1 MQSEQTQEESKPLP
15 VWLSIPI
22 ILLCLGCGGWII
34 RWYVMT
40 DPISHET
47 TILADAP
54 AQPTYQ
60 PRNFG
65 GGQGNNRPRPA
76 LQRRGIQFDQNTGV
90 MDLRTEKIRAS
101 VVVSKGTAS
110 LRNIFY
116 INVSFL
122 PQDAY
127 KKILQ
132 VRNLIPDQKRTEA
145 MKLDVHQVNQ
155 LRSLQGNP
163 PMAISADDKTALLAA
178 AQGYVADQQNRAAL
192 EPKILQQL
200 DEIGD
205 RSTDAT
211 KQAALDR
218 AAQIDAIVTPAMWA
232 QDAAMGGAGGAP
244 APAAGK

>member
-1 MQSEQTQEESKPLP
+1 
-15 VWLSIPI
+15 
-22 ILLCLGCGGWII
+22 
-34 RWYVMT
+34 
-40 DPISHET
+40 
-47 TILADAP
+47 
-54 AQPTYQ
+54 
-60 PRNFG
+60 
-65 GGQGNNRPRPA
+65 
-76 LQRRGIQFDQNTGV
+76 
-90 MDLRTEKIRAS
+90 
-101 VVVSKGTAS
+101 
-110 LRNIFY
+110 
-116 INVSFL
+116 
-122 PQDAY
+122 
-127 KKILQ
+127 